1 MAGTDKI
8 AMMQDELE
16 RLLRRAG
23 IEDLRAVAKE
33 MELEIAESDD
43 SEKERRK
50 ILRLIQDTL
59 DDNVNLP
66 EAETMF
72 ENLVLPKSMKDMYQV
87 ALRKCAVESAKI
99 EVGEF
104 ERPANQEGEYGK
116 LMLKRLEDQQNEL
129 LRIQKEVVNQTASE
143 SSGRLRSDSTLSA
156 VEAIK
161 SLGLKKDLRIQ
172 GTIGGNDD
180 KRLNFISLQS
190 QVLEAKKKG
199 YTEEEVAF
207 ALRRAVASGSELR
220 QYLDALGASISLSET
235 MDCIRSAYKEKAASE
250 LFNDLRQLK
259 QQPNEDNK
267 DFLFRSLALKAK
279 MKAAARLE
287 SEYEYSDGLIEASF
301 KRAFYTGLKDNA
313 TRVHL
318 KTLLQTSS
326 TATDKDLIE
335 EVTKVSAEET
345 EFSAKHAAK
354 TVRVHEITVESQV
367 QASVKPLADSL
378 KQMSDQL
385 AEMQKEIIL
394 LRSTKNGKQGSTG
407 GDSSQSPQ
415 VQNPQQKT
423 QNSNRQTQKF
433 RPRRPSCQ
441 DCTAKNLRCEHCIK
455 CGQMGHMIADCPSN

>member
-1 MAGTDKI
+1 
-8 AMMQDELE
+8 MMQDELE

-23 IEDLRAVAKE
+23 IDDLRAVAKE
-33 MELEIAESDD
+33 MQLEIADSDD
-43 SEKERRK
+43 SDKERRK

-59 DDNVNLP
+59 DDNVDSP
-66 EAETMF
+66 EAEAMF
-72 ENLVLPKSMKDMYQV
+72 ENLILPKSLHEKYQI
-87 ALRKCAVESAKI
+87 ALEKHAVELIKTSEAESGKAEI
-99 EVGEF
+99 TEF
-104 ERPANQEGEYGK
+104 EKPVNLESTNVEPPSLPNEYEK

-129 LRIQKEVVNQTASE
+129 LRLQKEVVHQTANDSM
-143 SSGRLRSDSTLSA
+143 GRLRSDSTLSA
-156 VEAIK
+156 VEAIR

-172 GTIGGNDD
+172 GTIGGSDD

-199 YTEEEVAF
+199 YTEEEIAF

-259 QQPNEDNK
+259 QQSNEDNQ

-279 MKAAARLE
+279 MKAAARFE
-287 SEYEYSDGLIEASF
+287 FEYEYSDGLIEASF

-326 TATDKDLIE
+326 TATDRDLIE

-345 EFSAKHAAK
+345 EFSDWLDE
-354 TVRVHEITVESQV
+354 TI
-367 QASVKPLADSL
+367 D
-378 KQMSDQL
+378 
-385 AEMQKEIIL
+385 
-394 LRSTKNGKQGSTG
+394 
-407 GDSSQSPQ
+407 
-415 VQNPQQKT
+415 
-423 QNSNRQTQKF
+423 F
-433 RPRRPSCQ
+433 
-441 DCTAKNLRCEHCIK
+441 
-455 CGQMGHMIADCPSN
+455 